1 MFFDFP
7 CKRSRQLA
15 MGKPFTSD
23 AALTNIVEKLYRPN
37 ATIGSGSTAAA
48 VRVEL
53 ATGQPVGGAFH
64 SQKAADGITS
74 LQTWL
79 AKNPTASAADRA
91 AAENI
96 MRDMSNA
103 LRGL

>member
-1 MFFDFP
+1 M
-7 CKRSRQLA
+7 S
-15 MGKPFTSD
+15 KPATSD
-23 AALTNIVEKLYRPN
+23 AALTNIVNKLYRPN
-37 ATIGSGSTAAA
+37 ATVGSGSTAAA

-64 SQKAADGITS
+64 SQKAADGIAS
-74 LQTWL
+74 LSTWM

-96 MRDMSNA
+96 MRDMGNA
-103 LRGL
+103 LRGR